1 VSNLL
6 GFPAAG
12 DPPPVKAVR
21 TPASGACKC
30 ARNSCWHQKTCR
42 SNGVVRILRAPVP
55 GKEDRS
61 SVVLCRECAAP
72 TRRNRVA

>member
-1 VSNLL
+1 MGNLL
-6 GFPAAG
+6 GLPSMGEPARITAT
-12 DPPPVKAVR
+12 R

-30 ARNSCWHQKTCR
+30 ARRACWHQKTCR
-42 SNGVVRILRAPVP
+42 SNGVIRILRAPDP
-55 GKEDRS
+55 GSETRS

>member
-6 GFPAAG
+6 GFPSTG
-12 DPPPVKAVR
+12 EPTPVKATR
-21 TPASGACKC
+21 TPASGPCKC
-30 ARNSCWHQKTCR
+30 ARNACWHQKTCR
-42 SNGVVRILRAPVP
+42 SNGVVRILRAPDP
-55 GKEDRS
+55 KTDARS